1 MAPEPQVTAT
11 KRRTLWMAAMLP
23 GCFFLLAA
31 ALLPEWYHRA
41 LVSIAAAMYL
51 CYGTVWAMRHN
62 VVR

>member
-1 MAPEPQVTAT
+1 M
-11 KRRTLWMAAMLP
+11 KRRALWMAAMLA
-23 GCFFLLAA
+23 GGFLLLAA

-41 LVSIAAAMYL
+41 LLSIAAAMYL